1 MRALYAYEAR
11 GADELGLDEGELV
24 ELSSGPEGGQHY
36 GDGWWE
42 GTHHY
47 RSEATINTT
56 CRYQF
61 HWPEGHIPK
70 QLRTSTSRLVSP
82 SYSPP
87 SQVEMA

>member
-1 MRALYAYEAR
+1 MTIDRQTDWSFKYYAVRALYAYEAR

-47 RSEATINTT
+47 RSEAAN
-56 CRYQF
+56 
-61 HWPEGHIPK
+61 
-70 QLRTSTSRLVSP
+70 
-82 SYSPP
+82 
-87 SQVEMA
+87 